1 MTFNINQF
9 KNQLTFG
16 GARPSLFQVQ
26 LSLPLNLSDP
36 TDNGIVDAAGLPA
49 SVVERKLAFMC
60 KATSIPQSTVSSIDV
75 PYFGRKV
82 KVAGNRTFENWTIT
96 VINDEDFMI
105 RKYMEHWLASIN
117 GHATNIKN
125 SGITSEPAS
134 YQATAIVRQFSK
146 GPEQLAIRAYKFAN
160 IFPTE
165 VSTIELNW
173 ETVDAIEEFTVT
185 FAYDFWEIDASADL
199 GVL

>member
-60 KATSIPQSTVSSIDV
+60 KATSIPQSIVSSIDV

>member
-1 MTFNINQF
+1 
-9 KNQLTFG
+9 
-16 GARPSLFQVQ
+16 
-26 LSLPLNLSDP
+26 
-36 TDNGIVDAAGLPA
+36 
-49 SVVERKLAFMC
+49 MC